1 MDYRSKVQS
10 PKSKVSHDRPRV
22 FDFGFWILDFGFGA
36 LGRAGF
42 FLLLCLL
49 TTGCG
54 WLPNFLQRSADKSVR
69 LTDEA
74 RQACEKGDHEKAR
87 QLLIRAAAVAPD
99 DPDIQYRIGRVLL
112 IAGDTDEAVKHLR
125 YATKRGVDDPDAYL
139 ELAHVLV
146 DAHQYGEAQEMIDS
160 ALRLVPNHVPAQL
173 MAARL
178 AELRH
183 KDDDALSIYYRVL
196 ANDPT
201 DMHAMICATDV
212 LMRTDR
218 KSQAAPLLR
227 TIVDSDRVSP
237 VELARAHWNLGLIY
251 GHDRRWTESAAQLA
265 AAADLRPD
273 LKPDETYQIAY
284 ACWEAGDREKA
295 QDFVTRTLASN
306 PKHAD
311 AQALS
316 TALHQTD
323 AAAQTAYSRPPLP
336 APKVWQ

>member
-10 PKSKVSHDRPRV
+10 PSSKVVGRTVP
-22 FDFGFWILDFGFGA
+22 FDSVPFGFKPWTLD
-36 LGRAGF
+36 LG
-42 FLLLCLL
+42 LLLLICLSA
-49 TTGCG
+49 TGCG

-139 ELAHVLV
+139 ELARVLV

-178 AELRH
+178 AELQH
-183 KDDDALSIYYRVL
+183 KDDEALSIYYRVL

-227 TIVDSDRVSP
+227 TVVDSDRVSP

-295 QDFVTRTLASN
+295 QDFVTRTLATN

-311 AQALS
+311 AQALA

>member
-1 MDYRSKVQS
+1 MGPMRYRSKVQGPS
-10 PKSKVSHDRPRV
+10 SNVVQATPVV
-22 FDFGFWILDFGFGA
+22 DFGFWILDFGF
-36 LGRAGF
+36 F
-42 FLLLCLL
+42 VLLCLS

-99 DPDIQYRIGRVLL
+99 DPDVQFRIGRVLL

-139 ELAHVLV
+139 ELARVLV
-146 DAHQYGEAQEMIDS
+146 DTHQYGEAQDMIDA

-173 MAARL
+173 LAARL

-183 KDDDALSIYYRVL
+183 KDDEALSIYYRVL
-196 ANDPT
+196 ANDPS
-201 DMHAMICATDV
+201 DVHAMICITDV
-212 LMRTDR
+212 LMRTNR
-218 KSQAAPLLR
+218 TSQAAPLLR
-227 TIVDSDRVSP
+227 TIVDTDRVSP
-237 VELARAHWNLGLIY
+237 LELARAHWNLGLIY
-251 GHDRRWTESAAQLA
+251 GHDRRWAESATQL

-273 LKPDETYQIAY
+273 LKPDEAYQIAY
-284 ACWEAGDREKA
+284 AFWEAGDHERA
-295 QDFVTRTLASN
+295 QDFVTRTLAAN
-306 PKHAD
+306 PKHAN
-311 AQALS
+311 AQALAA
-316 TALHQTD
+316 ALHEGE

>member
-10 PKSKVSHDRPRV
+10 PSSKVVGRAVP
-22 FDFGFWILDFGFGA
+22 FDFGPWTLE
-36 LGRAGF
+36 LGL
-42 FLLLCLL
+42 FLLICLT

-251 GHDRRWTESAAQLA
+251 GHDRRWGESAAQLA

-311 AQALS
+311 AQALA